1 MVGLLHRGIFFAL
14 SPCTGMQIV
23 QDLKKQLRA
32 KLQRWQ
38 QNERHDLGTSAL
50 GLSACQ
56 LTFVPV
62 PFLKTSDLLTWVAHG
77 LRCSCYVDR
86 NMNIR
91 ASNSARKRKV
101 WDEVLG
107 VEFQHQNPVVKTSNA
122 GGAVRALVGEL
133 RSHTPLSQRIK
144 M

>member
-1 MVGLLHRGIFFAL
+1 
-14 SPCTGMQIV
+14 MQIV

-38 QNERHDLGTSAL
+38 QNERHDLGTGAL

-62 PFLKTSDLLTWVAHG
+62 PFLKTSDFLTWVAHG

-86 NMNIR
+86 LER
-91 ASNSARKRKV
+91 QPQCAVSH
-101 WDEVLG
+101 EVRRRG
-107 VEFQHQNPVVKTSNA
+107 Q
-122 GGAVRALVGEL
+122 
-133 RSHTPLSQRIK
+133 
-144 M
+144 